1 MESLRRRKQSPL
13 AVLAASE
20 PCRSVAASS
29 RRSNRNV
36 KKKTDPFQEVFDFEW
51 LVEKV
56 VCSGSLQ
63 LLDSILF
70 HHTGDTQDPD
80 IIQIGVGADDVT
92 DVLSIDIRKHDVED
106 DEVRVV
112 LFDHHPGA
120 EAVIDGPDFKPA
132 ITFEDVA
139 DEFDQFFIVIND
151 QDFVFRVLQVVDGNS
166 VFPHESDQ
174 LVTGNTTESA
184 SRNAK
189 SLQLARIEAANN
201 RLLTDLTD
209 LGRFTCGED
218 GLTREW

>member
-1 MESLRRRKQSPL
+1 M
-13 AVLAASE
+13 AT
-20 PCRSVAASS
+20 SS

-36 KKKTDPFQEVFDFEW
+36 KQEADPLQEVFDFER
-51 LVEKV
+51 LMEKV
-56 VCSGSLQ
+56 ICSSGLQ
-63 LLDSILF
+63 LLDPILF

-80 IIQIGVGADDVT
+80 IIQIGVGSDDVT
-92 DVLSIDIRKHDVED
+92 HVFSIDIRKHDVED
-106 DEVRVV
+106 DEVGVV

-120 EAVIDGPDFKPA
+120 EAVIDGSDFKPA

-139 DEFDQFFIVIND
+139 DEFDQFFIVVND
-151 QDFVFRVLQVVDGNS
+151 QDFVFRVLQVVDRNS
-166 VFPHESDQ
+166 VLPHESDQ

-189 SLQLARIEAANN
+189 SLQLARIKAANN

-218 GLTREW
+218 GLAREW